1 MEAIR
6 FIVDS
11 LLQLFIL
18 AFVLRFLLQL
28 VRANFYNPISQAILR
43 ITDPLVVP
51 ARRIIPGWKG
61 IDIATLVVILVLE
74 LAAAQ
79 VLFGLYGMGFVG
91 IGPLFAAAIVKLVR
105 TVIQVYFFA
114 LLIYALLSWFGG
126 PQGHHPAVGLLSSLC
141 EPLLRPVRRI
151 IPPVGGLDLSVLF
164 LLLGLQAL
172 LLLFR

>member
-51 ARRIIPGWKG
+51 ARRVIPGWKG
-61 IDIATLVVILVLE
+61 LDIATLVVILLLE
-74 LAAAQ
+74 LAATQ

-114 LLIYALLSWFGG
+114 LLIYALLSWLG

-151 IPPVGGLDLSVLF
+151 IPPIGGLDLSVLF